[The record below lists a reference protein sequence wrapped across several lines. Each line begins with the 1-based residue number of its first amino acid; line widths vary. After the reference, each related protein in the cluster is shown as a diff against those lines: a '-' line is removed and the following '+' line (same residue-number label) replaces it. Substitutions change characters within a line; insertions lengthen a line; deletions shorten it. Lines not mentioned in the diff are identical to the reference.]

1 MTGIP
6 QLADTAA
13 RLAMAAGCDGVE
25 AGRIS
30 VAILTEGRPH
40 IPDRLREQYVRMTD
54 RGMALRLI
62 GRRHEIHPR
71 DVVAF
76 RHRSEGVAD
85 LSEFLNREWYGHEI
99 AGRVMLDNGIL
110 IVLDLRPLLRRMG
123 SPVTDPARPDG
134 WSGR

>member
-1 MTGIP
+1 VTGIP

-30 VAILTEGRPH
+30 VAILTDHRPVL
-40 IPDRLREQYVRMTD
+40 PDRLREQYVRMTD

-76 RHRSEGVAD
+76 RHRHVGVAD

-110 IVLDLRPLLRRMG
+110 IVLDLRPSLRRQNI
-123 SPVTDPARPDG
+123 PVTDPVRPDD